1 MCRLSPPKQLD
12 QCSNVIIKSRSKDK
26 FIMMSFP
33 CPLCPCPKSKLLVF
47 YSNFF
52 SAIHTRTVELKPRED
67 THTGTEGKDLT
78 RMVEACHLWGSLVT
92 ECPSH
97 WSRGSRKGKSQMNDM
112 PLVRAGPRH
121 GLNERLLVS
130 SLRKGGSVVDPH
142 GNGGTARARLSGP
155 RTI

>member
-1 MCRLSPPKQLD
+1 
-12 QCSNVIIKSRSKDK
+12 
-26 FIMMSFP
+26 MMSFP

-67 THTGTEGKDLT
+67 IHTGTEGNDLT

-130 SLRKGGSVVDPH
+130 SLRKGGSVVAPH
-142 GNGGTARARLSGP
+142 GNGGTGYPGLEPFEQFGTALDLGHHDTHIRQWPKVRARP
-155 RTI
+155 NFI